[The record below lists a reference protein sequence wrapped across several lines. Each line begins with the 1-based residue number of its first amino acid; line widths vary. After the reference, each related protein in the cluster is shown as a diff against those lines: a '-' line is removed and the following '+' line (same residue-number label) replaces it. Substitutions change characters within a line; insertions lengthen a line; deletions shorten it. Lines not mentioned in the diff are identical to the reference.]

1 MLGWKGYN
9 NGFVE
14 YASNIHYTKQSIY
27 TDLSHPKK
35 GTTVVNYKTDSM
47 ALSQI
52 SNNQF
57 ANFSDYKKY
66 RFNDIKDKL
75 DRLDADEIVASNFT
89 KNLNYAN
96 STNLRYEIYYY
107 LKNTTND
114 FRKEIFK
121 DTTQQTINNLAE

>member
-1 MLGWKGYN
+1 M
-9 NGFVE
+9 
-14 YASNIHYTKQSIY
+14 
-27 TDLSHPKK
+27 D
-35 GTTVVNYKTDSM
+35 
-47 ALSQI
+47 LSQI

-75 DRLDADEIVASNFT
+75 DRLDSGINVDDYINKFVTALQKDADEIVASNFT